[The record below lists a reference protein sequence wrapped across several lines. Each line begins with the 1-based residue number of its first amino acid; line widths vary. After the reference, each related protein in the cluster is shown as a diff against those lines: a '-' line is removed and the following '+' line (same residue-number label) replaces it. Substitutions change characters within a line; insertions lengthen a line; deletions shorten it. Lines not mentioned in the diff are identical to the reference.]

1 MCWVFFLWYFTL
13 QWPGRAAS
21 FESQGSCPSPKPPQT
36 PWCSQVE
43 WWHYLWKKPHVC
55 CWEVALPNESF
66 VSMLYEHSFWHVSYK
81 FALKQ
86 FFFIHVN
93 SSELECFTE
102 LTMHST
108 HCHSIQEFVFHTS
121 ALKFSEWLYLPD
133 IYTDHMNGRPH
144 SKKSSVI
151 QSQLYQ
157 PHYLSHIFQA
167 FLVS

>member
-1 MCWVFFLWYFTL
+1 MCWFFFLWYFTL

-66 VSMLYEHSFWHVSYK
+66 VSMLYEHSFWRISYK

-93 SSELECFTE
+93 SS
-102 LTMHST
+102 S
-108 HCHSIQEFVFHTS
+108 SS
-121 ALKFSEWLYLPD
+121 ALQSWLCTAL
-133 IYTDHMNGRPH
+133 T
-144 SKKSSVI
+144 VI
-151 QSQLYQ
+151 QFKSLSFIHLLWNSQNGFICQTFTQTIWMVGLTAKSPQ
-157 PHYLSHIFQA
+157 WFSRSCINLIIWATFFRHF
-167 FLVS
+167 